1 VVIKQYETTN
11 VIIELILCF
20 RNKFRK
26 IWLTRERPD
35 QRLHEILPVTWPGPT
50 RPDPVRGWSPTFVH
64 LCVRP
69 RPYVACAYTGF

>member
-35 QRLHEILPVTWPGPT
+35 QRLHEILPV
-50 RPDPVRGWSPTFVH
+50 
-64 LCVRP
+64 
-69 RPYVACAYTGF
+69 